1 MVHWGISALSHDA
14 SLAVVADDDRI
25 LFAAHAERYSRK
37 KNDALLHQ
45 GLIDEALAYGVPE
58 RIAWYERPMLKK
70 LRHLRAGQWKDA
82 ATAEDL
88 PGRYLRSLD
97 LPFRVPEIEFADH
110 HASHAA
116 AGFATSGFEDAVV
129 IIADSIGEF
138 RTFSIAEYDR
148 AGEARL
154 LHARSYPHSLGL
166 LYSAFTKR
174 CGFKPN
180 EDEYIVMGMAAL
192 GSPVHVDRIR
202 EELLEITPPSFR
214 LKLNPHHGIG
224 DWMADA
230 KAEDLAASI
239 QAVLEEVM
247 VGAAVWARGRSE
259 SRNLILGGGVALNCA
274 ANAKIAR
281 QAGFDDVWIFPN
293 PGDAGSSVGAVAAVR
308 GGRLR
313 WEGPYLGTEIAGEYP
328 VEALVKELASNGI
341 AAVASGRAEFGPR
354 ALGNRS
360 LLADPRPLDMKDR
373 VNVVKGREPF
383 RPFAPIVRAE
393 RAHELFD
400 MPVKTSPYMQ
410 FVAPCRFPD
419 EYPSITHLDGTSRV
433 QTVARDEHPDLY
445 RLLEA
450 WEAETGCPLLLNTS
464 LNVKGEPLV
473 NTRDDAARFQ
483 AANGVRVY

>member
-1 MVHWGISALSHDA
+1 
-14 SLAVVADDDRI
+14 
-25 LFAAHAERYSRK
+25 
-37 KNDALLHQ
+37 
-45 GLIDEALAYGVPE
+45 
-58 RIAWYERPMLKK
+58 
-70 LRHLRAGQWKDA
+70 
-82 ATAEDL
+82 
-88 PGRYLRSLD
+88 
-97 LPFRVPEIEFADH
+97 
-110 HASHAA
+110 
-116 AGFATSGFEDAVV
+116 
-129 IIADSIGEF
+129 
-138 RTFSIAEYDR
+138 
-148 AGEARL
+148 
-154 LHARSYPHSLGL
+154 
-166 LYSAFTKR
+166 
-174 CGFKPN
+174 
-180 EDEYIVMGMAAL
+180 VMGMAAL

-224 DWMADA
+224 DWMSDA

-247 VGAAVWARGRSE
+247 VGAAVWARGRSD

-400 MPVKTSPYMQ
+400 MPVKASPYMQ

-473 NTRDDAARFQ
+473 NTRDDAVRFQ